1 MVILLYSVNE
11 KDIRRLIVNL
21 TSGAKMMKNIRNHY
35 RQMYVGT
42 NLAYRYW
49 KKVNLLCQKHLQ
61 NDKTIGCNELFRFYK
76 HKTEQR
82 FKKPIDG
89 RLK

>member
-1 MVILLYSVNE
+1 MNE

-42 NLAYRYW
+42 NLAW
-49 KKVNLLCQKHLQ
+49 
-61 NDKTIGCNELFRFYK
+61 T
-76 HKTEQR
+76 T
-82 FKKPIDG
+82 
-89 RLK
+89 